1 MDSADISTRSIEAL
15 HADLRDG
22 RITAVGIAE
31 RAIENYARHDEALGA
46 YKTWD
51 PDALR
56 AQAQVADAAF
66 AADLDFGA
74 LQGIPVSIKDLY
86 GVSGYPT
93 FAGTPKALPE
103 KWEAEGPVVTA
114 LRHGLAPVSGKSHT
128 VEFAFGG
135 VGTNPHWNTPRN
147 PWDAERHRAPGGSS
161 AGAGVS
167 LLTGTAKIAVGS
179 DTAGS
184 VRVPASV
191 TGTVGIKTSMHRWS
205 TAGIVPLSP
214 SLDTAGILARTVA
227 DAAIG
232 FAVIDPGVDEHPLAF
247 LDRLRNYDIADF
259 RVGICDW
266 FFEGSTPGIAAAI
279 RAVIAELTAKGL
291 SATSLA
297 VPEVDTAHE
306 IFARGGL
313 AAPEFAAFING
324 EMIDWKATLDPNV
337 AARFERMESITAID
351 YLHRRKRLEEL
362 AVAADARM
370 AEVDVILAPTTAIPA
385 PDIATLAEG
394 KAYFEANMALLRNT
408 APVNMLRLCAVS
420 VPLTLDDDRK
430 MPVGLQV
437 IAPYG
442 EDERALSVACAIE
455 RALGTAEAR
464 YGLPPLCGGA

>member
-1 MDSADISTRSIEAL
+1 MATSDLSDMSIEQI

-22 RITAVGIAE
+22 KITALGLAE
-31 RAIENYARHDEALGA
+31 RAIENFARRDSGLNA
-46 YKTWD
+46 YKTWS
-51 PDALR
+51 PEALR

-74 LQGIPVSIKDLY
+74 LQGMPVSVKDLY

-103 KWEAEGPVVTA
+103 KWQSEGPVVGA
-114 LRHGLAPVSGKSHT
+114 LRHGLAAITGKTHT

-135 VGTNPHWNTPRN
+135 VGTNPHWDTPRN
-147 PWDAERHRAPGGSS
+147 PWDAEKHRAPGGSS

-167 LLTGTAKIAVGS
+167 LLTGTAVVAVGS

-191 TGTVGIKTSMHRWS
+191 TGTVGVKTSAHRWS

-214 SLDTAGILARTVA
+214 SLDTAGILTRSAA
-227 DAAIG
+227 DAAIA
-232 FAVIDPGVDEHPLAF
+232 FAVIDPLVDAHPLTF
-247 LDRLRNYDIADF
+247 LAGLRDCEIPDI

-266 FFEGSTPGIAAAI
+266 YFEGSTPAIAE
-279 RAVIAELTAKGL
+279 AVREAIAELCDKGM
-291 SATSLA
+291 SAVPLA
-297 VPEVDTAHE
+297 MPEVDEAHE
-306 IFARGGL
+306 IFCRGGL

-324 EMIDWKATLDPNV
+324 EMTDYKATLDPNV
-337 AARFERMESITAID
+337 SARFDRMEAITAID
-351 YLHRRKRLEEL
+351 YLSRRKRLEEL

-370 AEVDVILAPTTAIPA
+370 GDVDVVLAPTVAITP
-385 PDIATLAEG
+385 PDIATVAGG
-394 KAYFEANMALLRNT
+394 KEYFEANMGMLRNT
-408 APVNMLRLCAVS
+408 APINMLSLCAV
-420 VPLTLDDDRK
+420 TLPVALDNER

-442 EDERALSVACAIE
+442 EDERALAVACAIE
-455 RALGTAEAR
+455 DALGTAR
-464 YGLPPLCGGA
+464 QRLGVPPLCTDQ